1 VINRRYLGGALVT
14 AASALLIA
22 ALGESGA
29 REPGGASAAESV
41 VDGNGNMHV
50 PVNYGREYEYLGS
63 WAVAADRGQGSKDL
77 HVVYASPG
85 AAEAY
90 RAGRHFPDGT
100 VLVKEVFQAA
110 TAPMTTGTV
119 SHADVLKGWFVMV
132 RDTTGRHAGNRL
144 WGDGWGWSW
153 FDAGNPTK
161 TTSTDYKTNCRGC
174 HVPTQ
179 ATEWVYV
186 GGYPS
191 LRPEGVR

>member
-14 AASALLIA
+14 AASVLLIA

-29 REPGGASAAESV
+29 RELGGASAAESV
-41 VDGNGNMHV
+41 VDGNGNLHV
-50 PVNYGREYEYLGS
+50 PENYRREYESLGS
-63 WAVAADRGQGSKDL
+63 WAVAADQGQGSKDL
-77 HVVYASPG
+77 HLVYASPG

-90 RAGRHFPDGT
+90 KAGGDFPDGT

-132 RDTTGRHAGNRL
+132 RDTTGRRAGNRL

-153 FDAGNPTK
+153 FDAGNPTR

-174 HVPTQ
+174 HVPAQ